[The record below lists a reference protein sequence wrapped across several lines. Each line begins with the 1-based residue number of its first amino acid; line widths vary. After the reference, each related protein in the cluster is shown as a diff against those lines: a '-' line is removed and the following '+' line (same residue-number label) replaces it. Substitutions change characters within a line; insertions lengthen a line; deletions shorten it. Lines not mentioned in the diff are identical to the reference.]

1 MAANNNNGPQE
12 NVPPANP
19 REAEAELKSLLIDLV
34 RQHPLI
40 YDKSHPQHFRTNA
53 RNEVWAE
60 IGGILGIPGKLKVS
74 LNCSMKFRSV
84 FKQCRLILVF
94 N

>member
-1 MAANNNNGPQE
+1 MANNGPQE

-40 YDKSHPQHFRTNA
+40 YDKSHPLHFRTNA

-60 IGGILGIPGKLKVS
+60 IGQILGIPGKLVFS
-74 LNCSMKFRSV
+74 LNCSMNFESV
-84 FKQCRLILVF
+84 FNETVSKNTI
-94 N
+94 

>member
-1 MAANNNNGPQE
+1 MANNNNGPQE

-19 REAEAELKSLLIDLV
+19 REAEAELKSLLIELV

-60 IGGILGIPGKLKVS
+60 ICGILGIPGKLKVS
-74 LNCSMKFRSV
+74 LNCSMKLRSF
-84 FKQCRLILVF
+84 FKQAMSNTSI
-94 N
+94 